1 MTTPSAED
9 IELLLCVLRGD
20 HSGAARALA
29 ARRASLD
36 TFVDF
41 VSARGLSVVCL
52 GALEGSPVRSALS
65 PHGIA
70 WLEEKRRRQ
79 IARADKFLAELERL
93 AERFD
98 AAGLRFVLLKGPYLA
113 ARFYGD
119 LYGREFLDLDLL
131 VHMGDREH
139 AFALL
144 AAAGYRAQSRVILDR
159 RLTCYFVHGFDFARE
174 GVQVDLHWCLSR
186 HPSFHIDE

>member
-1 MTTPSAED
+1 MTPPSAED

-70 WLEEKRRRQ
+70 WLEEKRRSSL
-79 IARADKFLAELERL
+79 ARADM
-93 AERFD
+93 
-98 AAGLRFVLLKGPYLA
+98 
-113 ARFYGD
+113 
-119 LYGREFLDLDLL
+119 FLDEL
-131 VHMGDREH
+131 VH
-139 AFALL
+139 
-144 AAAGYRAQSRVILDR
+144 LDE
-159 RLTCYFVHGFDFARE
+159 TYDA
-174 GVQVDLHWCLSR
+174 DTM
-186 HPSFHIDE
+186 